1 MNINKLK
8 MLLTTSMAIVTLAT
22 PLVPSLSSVVYAS
35 DSENQKVT
43 QVNNFEDKT
52 IAELMNEAQ
61 LRYSSSIL
69 PNTIASTQNTIAT
82 DFEQKVMNMT
92 VKDVKNHMDELM
104 EEFDGASYGSR
115 AVAGVGGKLQNGGWN
130 MYYNTSTGKTSVYN
144 FYDRLVMGTGG
155 NLLYTVILDT
165 LAATCGIT
173 VAGAVIIAICN
184 LIAGEL
190 VRKTASAR
198 GLVSSHGNTGTVR
211 VTLTDELWSSKYNAS
226 W

>member
-1 MNINKLK
+1 MKINKFQV
-8 MLLTTSMAIVTLAT
+8 LLTTSIAIVTLAT

-35 DSENQKVT
+35 DSENQKVV
-43 QVNNFEDKT
+43 QVKKFEDKT
-52 IAELMNEAQ
+52 IAELMNDAQ
-61 LRYSSSIL
+61 LRYSSSL
-69 PNTIASTQNTIAT
+69 PNTPSTQNSVAT
-82 DFEQKVMNMT
+82 AFEKKVMNMT
-92 VKDVKNHMDELM
+92 VKDVKNNINDFLK
-104 EEFDGASYGSR
+104 EFDGASYSSR

-144 FYDRLVMGTGG
+144 FYDRLVMGAGG
-155 NLLYTVILDT
+155 SVLYSAILDA
-165 LAATCGIT
+165 LAVTCGIT
-173 VAGAVIIAICN
+173 VAGAVIVAICN

-198 GLVSSHGNTGTVR
+198 GLVSSHGNAGTVR

>member
-52 IAELMNEAQ
+52 IAELMNDAQ
-61 LRYSSSIL
+61 LRYSSSL
-69 PNTIASTQNTIAT
+69 PNTPSTQNSIAT
-82 DFEQKVMNMT
+82 AFEKKVMNMT
-92 VKDVKNHMDELM
+92 VKDVKNNINDLM
-104 EEFDGASYGSR
+104 KEFDGASYNSR

-144 FYDRLVMGTGG
+144 FYDRLVMGAGG
-155 NLLYTVILDT
+155 SVLYSAILDA
-165 LAATCGIT
+165 LAVTCGIT
-173 VAGAVIIAICN
+173 VAGAVIVAICN

>member
-8 MLLTTSMAIVTLAT
+8 MLLTISMAIVTLAT

-52 IAELMNEAQ
+52 IAELMNDAQ
-61 LRYSSSIL
+61 LRYSSSL
-69 PNTIASTQNTIAT
+69 PNTPSTQNSIAT
-82 DFEQKVMNMT
+82 AFEKKVMNMT
-92 VKDVKNHMDELM
+92 VKDVKNNINDLM
-104 EEFDGASYGSR
+104 KEFDGASYNSR

>member
-1 MNINKLK
+1 

-52 IAELMNEAQ
+52 IAELMNDAQ
-61 LRYSSSIL
+61 LRYSSSL
-69 PNTIASTQNTIAT
+69 PNTPSTQNSIAT
-82 DFEQKVMNMT
+82 AFEKKVMNMT
-92 VKDVKNHMDELM
+92 VKDVKNNINDLM
-104 EEFDGASYGSR
+104 KEFDGASYNSR

-144 FYDRLVMGTGG
+144 FYDRLVMGAGG
-155 NLLYTVILDT
+155 SVLYSAILDA
-165 LAATCGIT
+165 LAFTCGIT
-173 VAGAVIIAICN
+173 VAGAVIVAICN

>member
-1 MNINKLK
+1 
-8 MLLTTSMAIVTLAT
+8 MA
-22 PLVPSLSSVVYAS
+22 
-35 DSENQKVT
+35 
-43 QVNNFEDKT
+43 QVKNFEDKT
-52 IAELMNEAQ
+52 IATALEL
-61 LRYSSSIL
+61 
-69 PNTIASTQNTIAT
+69 
-82 DFEQKVMNMT
+82 KVMYMT
-92 VKDVKNHMDELM
+92 VKDVKNHIEELLK
-104 EEFDGASYGSR
+104 EFDGASYGSR

-144 FYDRLVMGTGG
+144 FYDRLVMGAGG
-155 NLLYTVILDT
+155 SVLYSAVLDA
-165 LAATCGIT
+165 LAITCGIT

-211 VTLTDELWSSKYNAS
+211 VTLTDELRSSKYNAS

>member
-1 MNINKLK
+1 

-52 IAELMNEAQ
+52 IAELMNDAQ
-61 LRYSSSIL
+61 LRYSSSL
-69 PNTIASTQNTIAT
+69 PNTPSTQNSIAT
-82 DFEQKVMNMT
+82 AFEKKVMNMT
-92 VKDVKNHMDELM
+92 VKDVKNNINDLM
-104 EEFDGASYGSR
+104 KEFDGASYNSR

-144 FYDRLVMGTGG
+144 FYDRLVMGAGG
-155 NLLYTVILDT
+155 SVLYSAILDA
-165 LAATCGIT
+165 LAVTCGIT
-173 VAGAVIIAICN
+173 VAGAVIVAICN